1 MNLVRGVGRLLL
13 GGFYIVNGVKTLK
26 DPARYAAQVEPV
38 LDRVVPLARKA
49 VGTGAADARR
59 RLTMETEQAK
69 KRARKET
76 KRLKASAKRGAK
88 QIRAGLE
95 GSRA

>member
-38 LDRVVPLARKA
+38 AGPRHPAGCARP
-49 VGTGAADARR
+49 VGTGAADYIPENPETLARVNGG
-59 RLTMETEQAK
+59 LSLLGGLGIATGSVVAP
-69 KRARKET
+69 
-76 KRLKASAKRGAK
+76 GAVWP
-88 QIRAGLE
+88 QPRC
-95 GSRA
+95 